1 VGGPHYVSPET
12 CSSSSCDQPFDDAN
26 RRAAT
31 NAIGSALTIHLS
43 SIGVPMSIIGWL
55 ILGLI
60 AGFIAS
66 KIVNKSGEGILLDIV
81 LGVAGAFVGGFIF
94 TSVLGHEGVTGFNL
108 YSMFVAVIGAIVLLV
123 LYHALFRRR
132 AL

>member
-1 VGGPHYVSPET
+1 MT
-12 CSSSSCDQPFDDAN
+12 
-26 RRAAT
+26 
-31 NAIGSALTIHLS
+31 
-43 SIGVPMSIIGWL
+43 IIGWL

-81 LGVAGAFVGGFIF
+81 LGIAGAVFGGFIF
-94 TSVLGHEGVTGFNL
+94 TSVLGHDGVTGFNL
-108 YSMFVAVIGAIVLLV
+108 YSMFVAVIGAIILLV

>member
-1 VGGPHYVSPET
+1 MT
-12 CSSSSCDQPFDDAN
+12 
-26 RRAAT
+26 
-31 NAIGSALTIHLS
+31 
-43 SIGVPMSIIGWL
+43 IIGWL

-66 KIVNKSGEGILLDIV
+66 KIVNKTGEGVLLDIV
-81 LGVAGAFVGGFIF
+81 LGIAGAFVGVFMF
-94 TSVLGHEGVTGFNL
+94 PSVLGHEGVTGFNL